1 MALETNE
8 IEDRFEEA
16 ARTLRRLPNPPGSG
30 PKGYGNAWPAYVQ
43 DARHAYGY
51 HEVQMRVVPS
61 AADIQNMEEC
71 IAWLGWLSPDDARIV
86 WMRAEGAR
94 WKQVCWRI
102 GVARSTAHRRW
113 AAALLTV
120 AKNLEKNGVKRKNGL
135 TYAS

>member
-1 MALETNE
+1 MTLETNE

-16 ARTLRRLPNPPGSG
+16 ARTLRRLPSPPGSG

-61 AADIQNMEEC
+61 ASDIQDMEEC
-71 IAWLGWLSPDDARIV
+71 IEWLAWLKPDDARIV

-94 WKQVCWRI
+94 WRQVCWRVGI
-102 GVARSTAHRRW
+102 ARSTAHRRW

-120 AKNLEKNGVKRKNGL
+120 AKNLEARGRKKRK
-135 TYAS
+135 AP

>member
-1 MALETNE
+1 MGLETNE

-51 HEVQMRVVPS
+51 HEAQLRVVPS
-61 AADIQNMEEC
+61 AADIQAMEEC
-71 IAWLGWLSPDDARIV
+71 IEWLAWLSPDDARIV

-94 WKQVCWRI
+94 WKQVCWRV

-120 AKNLEKNGVKRKNGL
+120 AKHLRSRGKTPRGR
-135 TYAS
+135 ARR